1 MTLRVLIADDELLAR
16 QRLVRLLG
24 AVAEV
29 ELVGECE
36 RGDQVV
42 ARVRAGGVD
51 VLVLDIQMPGL
62 SGTEVVGLLGPS
74 APYVIFSTAHAEH
87 AVEAFDLGAIDYIL
101 KPVSA
106 ARLERALER
115 ARRWVGVGSV
125 EAPPGPLAL
134 ETKDGVALVDPGE
147 ISHALFDGALVTVYA
162 GGRAYLSTETLSHFE
177 LRLPAGRFLRVSRRA
192 LVCLARVKLLEPIP
206 SGGYVATMDDGAEV
220 EISRQAARELRRSLG
235 LTRG

>member
-1 MTLRVLIADDELLAR
+1 VSLRVLIADDELLAR
-16 QRLVRLLG
+16 QRLARLLG
-24 AVAEV
+24 AVADVEV
-29 ELVGECE
+29 VGECE
-36 RGDQVV
+36 RGDDVV

-74 APYVIFSTAHAEH
+74 APYVVFSTAHAEH
-87 AVEAFDLGAIDYIL
+87 AVEAFELGAVDYIL

-115 ARRWVGVGSV
+115 ARRWVGSAA
-125 EAPPGPLAL
+125 APPRPLAL

-147 ISHALFDGALVTVYA
+147 ISHAVFDGALVTVYA

-177 LRLPAGRFLRVSRRA
+177 LRLPPGHFFRVSRRA
-192 LVCLARVKLLEPIP
+192 LLCLARVKLLEPTP

-235 LTRG
+235 LARG